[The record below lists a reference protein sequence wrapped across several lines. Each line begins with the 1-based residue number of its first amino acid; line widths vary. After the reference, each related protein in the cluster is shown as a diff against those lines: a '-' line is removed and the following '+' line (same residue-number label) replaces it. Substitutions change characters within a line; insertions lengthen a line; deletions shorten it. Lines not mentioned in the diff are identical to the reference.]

1 MSDGANA
8 VCWGDVPLASNST
21 PGLIFG
27 ELGYNTGNNVS
38 YGVSALAQGG
48 TARDT
53 AIGYAAGNGI
63 QSSSVGDNTALG
75 YNALVGGAIT
85 GGCNT
90 ALGSAALAF
99 MTSGSNNVGLGY
111 QSGADALCTITT
123 QNNNVILG
131 NNTTAVVYSKVA
143 PTNASDIR
151 WKKVDGAV
159 PLALPFVQALNP
171 IKYQFCDP
179 ATGEVT
185 DDRYRYGFS
194 AQELLAN
201 EANPDHPIITR
212 IDNPE
217 MFGVNE
223 SMLLPVLVNAVKE
236 LSAELT
242 ALKAEVAALKQQA

>member
-1 MSDGANA
+1 
-8 VCWGDVPLASNST
+8 
-21 PGLIFG
+21 
-27 ELGYNTGNNVS
+27 
-38 YGVSALAQGG
+38 
-48 TARDT
+48 
-53 AIGYAAGNGI
+53 
-63 QSSSVGDNTALG
+63 
-75 YNALVGGAIT
+75 
-85 GGCNT
+85 
-90 ALGSAALAF
+90 
-99 MTSGSNNVGLGY
+99 VGLGKG
-111 QSGADALCTITT
+111 SGTDALCTITT
-123 QNNNVILG
+123 QSNNVILG

-236 LSAELT
+236 LSAEV
-242 ALKAEVAALKQQA
+242 ADLKAEVAALKQQA